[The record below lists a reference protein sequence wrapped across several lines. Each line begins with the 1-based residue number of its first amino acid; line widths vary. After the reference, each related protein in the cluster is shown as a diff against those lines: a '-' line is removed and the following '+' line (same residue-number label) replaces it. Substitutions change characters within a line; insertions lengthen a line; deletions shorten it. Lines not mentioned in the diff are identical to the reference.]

1 MEVVQSKIAQ
11 VQREVQKL
19 ELIRRNLPWSE
30 ANKLNKQIIAL
41 YKSEDLLRSE
51 LIELEDKK
59 RINKFIN

>member
-19 ELIRRNLPWSE
+19 ESIRRNLPWSE

-41 YKSEDLLRSE
+41 YKSEDLLRNE
-51 LIELEDKK
+51 LMELEDKK

>member
-19 ELIRRNLPWSE
+19 ESIRRNLPWSE

-41 YKSEDLLRSE
+41 YKSEDLLRNE

>member
-19 ELIRRNLPWSE
+19 ESIRRNLPWSE

-41 YKSEDLLRSE
+41 YKTEDLLRNE